1 MDRMDKIL
9 KLAHRASLILTIIIL
24 HYNLFINEKNISFIN
39 NTHFSIY
46 IPLLLIFSYFHA
58 CILVLSYLL
67 VPYFKIIVIIKILT
81 YNF

>member
-9 KLAHRASLILTIIIL
+9 KLTHRTSLILTVIIVF
-24 HYNLFINEKNISFIN
+24 YNLFINEKYISFIN

-46 IPLLLIFSYFHA
+46 IPILLIFSYVHA

-67 VPYFKIIVIIKILT
+67 LPYFKIIIIIKILT